1 MALLDK
7 LEHAGGSVPAIAD
20 AEEIYAQLS
29 AEPTSPVRRMVEPD
43 YLEKLRVKFLDT
55 RQSLQSE
62 ASQER
67 EDALVSQDQPSTSL
81 TGQDYEQLVY
91 VNVSPWMESFSG
103 YSLSCRHWQND
114 PRRLKEHYS

>member
-7 LEHAGGSVPAIAD
+7 LEHSGGSVPAITD

-29 AEPTSPVRRMVEPD
+29 AEPTTPVRRMVEPD

-62 ASQER
+62 AATSQER
-67 EDALVSQDQPSTSL
+67 DDALVSQDQSSSASL
-81 TGQDYEQLVY
+81 TSQDYEQLVY
-91 VNVSPWMESFSG
+91 VNVSFFGWKRFSG
-103 YSLSCRHWQND
+103 Y
-114 PRRLKEHYS
+114 

>member
-7 LEHAGGSVPAIAD
+7 LEKSDGSVPAIAE

-29 AEPTSPVRRMVEPD
+29 AEPVSPVRRMVEPD

-55 RQSLQSE
+55 RPSLQSE

-67 EDALVSQDQPSTSL
+67 DDALVNQDQTTSSL
-81 TGQDYEQLVY
+81 TSQDYEQLVY
-91 VNVSPWMESFSG
+91 VNVSHWME
-103 YSLSCRHWQND
+103 
-114 PRRLKEHYS
+114 